1 MDGLG
6 WKRIVTGAVCAGLSR
21 RTETGRE
28 FIARAA
34 SSPIDDDALAAVVL
48 LRGTEG
54 EVGALLNVWQHR
66 FGRGLAAFTG
76 RRIKD
81 EVTVIR
87 DQAFGR
93 IEAIKGHCR
102 YPSMGCDV
110 QTGYASASACGPLRR
125 SRHLIQSVTRWVGGL
140 CGRFYQNVLFVIFVT
155 MDRRKTP
162 WVDIRADPRGC
173 DGSVRKELAQPSVSA

>member
-6 WKRIVTGAVCAGLSR
+6 GECIVTGAVRAGLSR
-21 RTETGRE
+21 RAETGRE

-34 SSPIDDDALAAVVL
+34 SSPIDDEALAGAVVL

-66 FGRGLAAFTG
+66 LGRGLAAFTG

-93 IEAIKGHCR
+93 IDLSKAI
-102 YPSMGCDV
+102 
-110 QTGYASASACGPLRR
+110 
-125 SRHLIQSVTRWVGGL
+125 
-140 CGRFYQNVLFVIFVT
+140 
-155 MDRRKTP
+155 
-162 WVDIRADPRGC
+162 VDILQRDATSRPGMQAHRLAD
-173 DGSVRKELAQPSVSA
+173 L

>member
-6 WKRIVTGAVCAGLSR
+6 GECIVTGAVRAGLSR
-21 RTETGRE
+21 RAETGRE

-34 SSPIDDDALAAVVL
+34 SSPIDDDALAGAVVL

-66 FGRGLAAFTG
+66 LGRGLAAFTG
-76 RRIKD
+76 RRRIKD
-81 EVTVIR
+81 EFTVIR

-102 YPSMGCDV
+102 YPPTGCDV

-125 SRHLIQSVTRWVGGL
+125 SRHLIQSVT
-140 CGRFYQNVLFVIFVT
+140 
-155 MDRRKTP
+155 
-162 WVDIRADPRGC
+162 
-173 DGSVRKELAQPSVSA
+173 

>member
-1 MDGLG
+1 MYGLV
-6 WKRIVTGAVCAGLSR
+6 WEFIVTGPVRAGLSR
-21 RTETGRE
+21 RAETGRE

-34 SSPIDDDALAAVVL
+34 SSPIDDDALARAVVL

-66 FGRGLAAFTG
+66 FGRGLGAAFTG

-81 EVTVIR
+81 EFTVIG

-102 YPSMGCDV
+102 YPLWRCDL
-110 QTGYASASACGPLRR
+110 QTGCPSASW
-125 SRHLIQSVTRWVGGL
+125 I
-140 CGRFYQNVLFVIFVT
+140 
-155 MDRRKTP
+155 
-162 WVDIRADPRGC
+162 AD
-173 DGSVRKELAQPSVSA
+173 L

>member
-6 WKRIVTGAVCAGLSR
+6 GECIVTGAVCAGLHR
-21 RTETGRE
+21 RAETGRE
-28 FIARAA
+28 SIARTA
-34 SSPIDDDALAAVVL
+34 SSPIDDDALAGAVVL
-48 LRGTEG
+48 LWETEG

-66 FGRGLAAFTG
+66 FGRRLAAFTG

-81 EVTVIR
+81 EFTVIR

-102 YPSMGCDV
+102 YPPTGCDV

-125 SRHLIQSVTRWVGGL
+125 SRHLIQSVT
-140 CGRFYQNVLFVIFVT
+140 
-155 MDRRKTP
+155 
-162 WVDIRADPRGC
+162 
-173 DGSVRKELAQPSVSA
+173 